1 MTEDSDDAGDNQPE
15 EHGTE
20 RRSWERVTAPQGAFS
35 TRDVG
40 IGIVVAAAGLAVAF
54 GVPLAFTL

>member
-1 MTEDSDDAGDNQPE
+1 MTEDSDGAGDGEPE

-20 RRSWERVTAPQGAFS
+20 RRTWERVTAPQQAYS
-35 TRDVG
+35 PRDIG
-40 IGIVVAAAGLAVAF
+40 IGIVVAAISLVITF